1 MLKNLLLTSMALL
14 ALVLP
19 CWADTSDDLTVLL
32 NDLKLAAAETNN
44 LTSSFEQEKHLAIF
58 AEKLISHGRFIYQ
71 NPDQLRWELL
81 TPVAS
86 GFVLLGEQGERWNQL
101 SGEKGHFSVD
111 KDPIMGMIAQQL
123 LAWAKVDLDWLKT
136 RYQMEL
142 VTEQPVAMKLI
153 PRDEGEA
160 GFIDHLLITFAD
172 DRRYVAQVLMVEQG
186 GDSTLL
192 RFNNVEIN
200 SELPQDVFMSPEF
213 Q

>member
-1 MLKNLLLTSMALL
+1 MFKKLLLSYVLLLVVAMPWRAESSDLTALL
-14 ALVLP
+14 IDLKVSA
-19 CWADTSDDLTVLL
+19 ADTNSL
-32 NDLKLAAAETNN
+32 N
-44 LTSSFEQEKHLAIF
+44 SSFEQEKHLAIF
-58 AEKLISHGRFIYQ
+58 AEKLMSHGRFIYQ

-86 GFVLLGEQGERWNQL
+86 GFVLQGKQGVRWNQL
-101 SGEKGHFSVD
+101 SGEKGSFSVE

-123 LAWAKVDLDWLKT
+123 LAWAKVDLDWLET

-142 VTEQPVAMKLI
+142 VTEQPVVMKLT
-153 PRDEGEA
+153 PLDEGEA
-160 GFIDHLLITFAD
+160 GFIDHLQISFAD

-192 RFNNVEIN
+192 RFNDVEIN
-200 SELPQDVFMSPEF
+200 SELPQDAFTSPEF